1 MFDKLGLRKNNSRF
15 FDLCGHTY
23 LNVIPQVKLNEINYY
38 FLFLLPAFKQK
49 SHKETFVPKVKKRK
63 LNRV

>member
-23 LNVIPQVKLNEINYY
+23 LNVIPQVKLNYY
-38 FLFLLPAFKQK
+38 LLFLLPAFKQK